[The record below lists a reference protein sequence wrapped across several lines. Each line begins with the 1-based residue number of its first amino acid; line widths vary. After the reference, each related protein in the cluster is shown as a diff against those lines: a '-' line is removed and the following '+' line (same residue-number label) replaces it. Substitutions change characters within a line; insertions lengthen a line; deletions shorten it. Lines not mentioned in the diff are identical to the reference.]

1 MLLVR
6 LVCLL
11 VVLGVGALPVTA
23 QDAPRNTSGGPLDPR
38 QAAYDVTYYDL
49 DLAIDPAAEAIE
61 GTLAVHAAVTDSL
74 DVLVLDLD
82 TKLEARAA
90 FDLGGDLLAAEPIA
104 LGLQRD
110 AGQVLIHLGR
120 TLVPGDSLVVQVA
133 YGGQPHVAE
142 RPPWQGGFT
151 WAETEDGQPWV
162 AVSCQGEG
170 ADMWWPVKDHP
181 SDEPDSM
188 RIALTVP
195 EGLVAASNG
204 RLRHTTETEA
214 EGNPQAGPATR
225 TFEWFVSTPINNYTV
240 TAYVAPFR
248 VLSDTY
254 ESVTGETIP
263 ITFYVLPERAAD
275 GEAILPFFKDDLRFF
290 EEVFGPYPF
299 RADKY
304 GIGHTPYLGMEHQT
318 MISYGSTFEPNAF
331 GFDWLHNHE
340 LAHEWWGNL
349 VTARDWND
357 FWIHEGF
364 GTYAQALTAERHGGL
379 DAYRRYLLQ
388 SRRLLNNRR
397 PVAPR
402 ESRTTKQMYF
412 ADDGASD
419 GDIYYKGAWVL
430 HTLRWLLRE
439 ESVDGEADDVFFR
452 TLRRMAY
459 PDPAMEAVTDGSHTR
474 ITDTDELLAIAERV
488 TGRDLDGFFEV
499 YLRRAGL
506 PRLQTQRV
514 SRGRDRGLALRWVLP
529 DGPLPDGM
537 TFEVPVEVVVNSQAT
552 RVAMPGGEAFLP
564 MGGEVEAEID
574 PSMWLLMGEMIE
586 G

>member
-1 MLLVR
+1 MFARFSLLITLAVAASAS
-6 LVCLL
+6 L
-11 VVLGVGALPVTA
+11 AA
-23 QDAPRNTSGGPLDPR
+23 QSNPRNTSGGLLDPR
-38 QAAYDVTYYDL
+38 QSAYDVHYYDL
-49 DLAIDPAAEAIE
+49 DLAIDPEAEAIE
-61 GTLAVHAAVTDSL
+61 GTLTVHAAVRDSV

-82 TKLEARAA
+82 TKLAVRAA
-90 FDLGGDLLAAEPIA
+90 FDHSADFVATGPVA
-104 LGLQRD
+104 LGIQRD
-110 AGQVLIHLGR
+110 AGHLLLHLGR
-120 TLVPGDSLVVQVA
+120 TLVAGDSLVVEVV

-151 WAETEDGQPWV
+151 WARTVGGQPWV

-170 ADMWWPVKDHP
+170 ADLWWPTKDHP

-195 EGLVAASNG
+195 EGLIAASNG
-204 RLRHTTETEA
+204 QLRQTTETEA

-225 TFEWFVSTPINNYTV
+225 TFDWFVSTPINNYTV

-254 ESVTGETIP
+254 TSVTGETIP
-263 ITFYVLPERAAD
+263 VTFYVLPERAE
-275 GEAILPFFKDDLRFF
+275 EAEALLPYFKDDLRAF
-290 EEVFGPYPF
+290 EELFGPYPF

-357 FWIHEGF
+357 FWIHEGI

-379 DAYRRYLLQ
+379 DGYRRYLLQ
-388 SRRLLNNRR
+388 QRRLINNRR

-412 ADDGASD
+412 AEDGQSD
-419 GDIYYKGAWVL
+419 GDIYYKGAWIM
-430 HTLRWLLRE
+430 HTLRWLTRGT
-439 ESVDGEADDVFFR
+439 DGDDEVFHHI
-452 TLRRMAY
+452 LRRMAY
-459 PDPAMEAVTDGSHTR
+459 PDPAMELVTDGSQCR
-474 ITDTDELLAIAERV
+474 FSDTDEFLRIAEEV
-488 TGRDLDGFFEV
+488 SGLDLDGFVEV

-514 SRGRDRGLALRWVLP
+514 SRARDRGLALRWVLP
-529 DGPLPDGM
+529 DGPLPEGM
-537 TFEVPVEVVVNSQAT
+537 TFEVPVEVTVNGEAQ
-552 RVAMPGGEAFLP
+552 RVLMPGGEGFLALP
-564 MGGEVEAEID
+564 DDAEVEID
-574 PSMWLLMGEMIE
+574 ATTWLLMDEVIAE
-586 G
+586 

>member
-38 QAAYDVTYYDL
+38 QAAYDVHYYDL

-90 FDLGGDLLAAEPIA
+90 FDLSADLGGDLLAAEPIA

-151 WAETEDGQPWV
+151 WGETEDGQPWV

-195 EGLVAASNG
+195 EGLIAASNG
-204 RLRHTTETEA
+204 RLRQTTETEA

-240 TAYVAPFR
+240 TAYVA
-248 VLSDTY
+248 
-254 ESVTGETIP
+254 
-263 ITFYVLPERAAD
+263 
-275 GEAILPFFKDDLRFF
+275 
-290 EEVFGPYPF
+290 
-299 RADKY
+299 
-304 GIGHTPYLGMEHQT
+304 
-318 MISYGSTFEPNAF
+318 
-331 GFDWLHNHE
+331 
-340 LAHEWWGNL
+340 
-349 VTARDWND
+349 
-357 FWIHEGF
+357 
-364 GTYAQALTAERHGGL
+364 
-379 DAYRRYLLQ
+379 
-388 SRRLLNNRR
+388 
-397 PVAPR
+397 
-402 ESRTTKQMYF
+402 
-412 ADDGASD
+412 
-419 GDIYYKGAWVL
+419 
-430 HTLRWLLRE
+430 
-439 ESVDGEADDVFFR
+439 
-452 TLRRMAY
+452 
-459 PDPAMEAVTDGSHTR
+459 
-474 ITDTDELLAIAERV
+474 
-488 TGRDLDGFFEV
+488 
-499 YLRRAGL
+499 
-506 PRLQTQRV
+506 
-514 SRGRDRGLALRWVLP
+514 
-529 DGPLPDGM
+529 
-537 TFEVPVEVVVNSQAT
+537 
-552 RVAMPGGEAFLP
+552 
-564 MGGEVEAEID
+564 
-574 PSMWLLMGEMIE
+574 
-586 G
+586 